1 MSLRSGLQ
9 SFTYPIFTIVAAP
22 TDAAIQFPIPIAKGT
37 YLIEVFLSI
46 VCSAVPTGVVVS
58 LQNTNAA
65 VPGAVPNI
73 IVRNTA
79 TATNAAVALPSGATT
94 TQVVSMT
101 AVYTFPADGFCY
113 LNVGT
118 NGVAGVDTFTL
129 ASSTAVNTVQFV
141 QLAP

>member
-1 MSLRSGLQ
+1 MSLRAGLS
-9 SFTYPIFTIVAAP
+9 SFVFPLNVLNAP
-22 TDAAIQFPIPIAKGT
+22 TDNATQFAIPVAKGT
-37 YLIEVFLSI
+37 YLIEVFVSI
-46 VCSAVPTGVVVS
+46 VCSAIPTGVVVS

-65 VPGAVPNI
+65 IPAAVPNV

-79 TATNAAVALPSGATT
+79 TATNACLALPSGATT

-101 AVYTFPADGFCY
+101 AVYTFPADTTCY

-118 NGVAGVDTFTL
+118 NGAAGVDTYTL
-129 ASSTAVNTVQFV
+129 ASSVANNTVQFV